1 MPEEIVFEVR
11 DSIAIRAVPIGL
23 DEAGLRERDHLQ
35 EWVVSNPEVLGE
47 GILIVATEYG
57 RWVTASG
64 SGSFRPEQR
73 SRPWDGRRRVRT
85 PA

>member
-35 EWVVSNPEVLGE
+35 EWVNQ
-47 GILIVATEYG
+47 A
-57 RWVTASG
+57 R
-64 SGSFRPEQR
+64 QH
-73 SRPWDGRRRVRT
+73 
-85 PA
+85 